1 MNAFGIGESPRMSK
15 VQQRK
20 VMFRYLVMTMRTP
33 QFQPSV
39 IEAHQ
44 AFLERLRQSGNLE
57 ISGPF
62 TDKTGGAYLIRA
74 ASFEEAKE
82 LAFTDPVHT
91 TKSSVVTV
99 YEWNAK

>member
-1 MNAFGIGESPRMSK
+1 
-15 VQQRK
+15 
-20 VMFRYLVMTMRTP
+20 MFRYLVLTMRTP

-44 AFLERLRQSGNLE
+44 AFLARLRQSGHLE
-57 ISGPF
+57 MSGPF
-62 TDKTGGAYLIRA
+62 TDTTGGAYLIRA
-74 ASFEEAKE
+74 ANFEEAKA

>member
-1 MNAFGIGESPRMSK
+1 
-15 VQQRK
+15 
-20 VMFRYLVMTMRTP
+20 MTMRTP

-39 IEAHQ
+39 IEAHKD
-44 AFLERLRQSGNLE
+44 FLESLRRSGNLE
-57 ISGPF
+57 MSGPF

-74 ASFEEAKE
+74 ENFDAAKA

-99 YEWNAK
+99 YEWDAK